1 MRDWNQQFGA
11 NNSRCNGGV
20 DIPVNDNPI
29 RLVFNNDR
37 FKSSDDLTG
46 LLGVTARPHFQVDV
60 RSRHPQ
66 LLEED
71 VRHAEVVML
80 SRMDKSLRYALL
92 SRQGLQDR
100 RRLHEIRPRSNNVK
114 DMHVGGSDP
123 YIVDPWT
130 TEERAGRLPIRT
142 RPTPA
147 GIHGPYVIGE
157 LGA

>member
-80 SRMDKSLRYALL
+80 SRMDKSLPYALL
-92 SRQGLQDR
+92 SRQGLQNR

-114 DMHVGGSDP
+114 DMHIGPTMHRGALDNSKSTQVGCQSAAALCLLRCMGCMLLEH
-123 YIVDPWT
+123 Y
-130 TEERAGRLPIRT
+130 
-142 RPTPA
+142 
-147 GIHGPYVIGE
+147 
-157 LGA
+157 